1 VIIIVRVAQTSKK
14 FQVNKS
20 SNLPSKSSGL
30 NLNSHLSNSNPLKN
44 NKSEALLSVLGND
57 LGSKNNNGKNN
68 NGVISKS
75 PSSASGFNIP
85 MVKHGSS
92 KKAASYDDKFSLRTR
107 NLALMLIPVNILFL
121 MFMAPV
127 VITMYIYENLFDDKL
142 TLAIVELLSYCNFSI
157 NFIIYFLTSSKF
169 REEFFK
175 LMNECSLK
183 LKCKNTNISHLN
195 TTNVFTYN
203 SKSLAIEKNT
213 IKNNSNIQ
221 SNKTE
226 NDPSKHKL
234 NIPLITINKENLD
247 INEDQDKM
255 RPSLFKCLQESYNET
270 NSLMEKNS
278 EQHMNDIRYLDDD
291 DNHKETEF
299 KQ

>member
-1 VIIIVRVAQTSKK
+1 MAQASKK

-30 NLNSHLSNSNPLKN
+30 NLNSHLSNSNQIKN

-57 LGSKNNNGKNN
+57 LGKNNNGAM
-68 NGVISKS
+68 SKS

-85 MVKHGSS
+85 MIKHGSS
-92 KKAASYDDKFSLRTR
+92 KKATSSDDKFSLRTR

-175 LMNECSLK
+175 LLNECSLK
-183 LKCKNTNISHLN
+183 LRCKNTNISQVN
-195 TTNVFTYN
+195 TRNKTNVFTYN
-203 SKSLAIEKNT
+203 KKSLAIEKKA
-213 IKNNSNIQ
+213 IKTNSNIQ

-234 NIPLITINKENLD
+234 NIPLITINKENPD

-299 KQ
+299 K